1 MRINLKV
8 NKIYQGLT
16 IKELLKEYHVGRGKI
31 EELRNTKSVFL
42 NGEAS
47 SIEQRINENDV
58 LSFDVE
64 EKLNF
69 IPSNQSVEVV
79 YEDEQILIVNKPTGL
94 LIHPDG
100 NGNKD
105 TLVNRVA
112 RYYYDKGIN
121 MEVRYAHRIDVDT
134 SGLVLFCK
142 DFLTHAKI
150 NYEVEQHIIIREYRA
165 LVSGIMS
172 KNNGVI
178 DFSIGKDRHL
188 SNKYRVSNSD
198 KAKEAITHFNVIKR
212 MNDKTLVSCILETGR
227 THQIRVHL
235 SSIKHPLLGDVLY
248 GGTKKEI
255 NRVALHSYR
264 IKLINPFTFKEIEV
278 TKEIPM
284 DMGKLVGK

>member
-31 EELRNTKSVFL
+31 EELRNTRSVFL
-42 NGEAS
+42 NEQSA
-47 SIEQRINENDV
+47 SIEHRINENDI
-58 LSFDVE
+58 LSFNVE

-69 IPSNQSVEVV
+69 IPSNESVEVV
-79 YEDEQILIVNKPTGL
+79 YEDDQILIVNKPSGL

-100 NGNKD
+100 NENED

-112 RYYYDKGIN
+112 KYYYDKGAN
-121 MEVRYAHRIDVDT
+121 MEVRYAHRIDVET

-150 NYEVEQHIIIREYRA
+150 NYEVEQHIITREYRA
-165 LVSGIMS
+165 LVSGIIS
-172 KNNGVI
+172 KNDGVI
-178 DFSIGKDRHL
+178 DFSIGKDRHIN
-188 SNKYRVSNSD
+188 NKYRVSNSE
-198 KAKEAITHFNVIKR
+198 KAKDAITNFIVEKR
-212 MNDKTLVSCILETGR
+212 MKNKTLVSCILETGR

-235 SSIKHPLLGDVLY
+235 SSINHPLLGDVLY
-248 GGTKKEI
+248 GGNKKEI

-264 IKLINPFTFKEIEV
+264 IKLINPFTFKKIEV

-284 DMGKLVGK
+284 DMKKLVEK